1 MGTAPSLHEECWL
14 LLPWLAN
21 GRLAAAQRA
30 LVEEHVAACAE
41 CAREVERG
49 RLMCAAL
56 TQPERVTY
64 APGPS
69 FRKLLE
75 RIDSRAAAAR
85 TTAGGARAAAP
96 ASRTLR
102 PAVPAWRPL
111 GLAWA
116 ASLMLVA
123 GLAALAATTW
133 RWSQP
138 LYATYT
144 TTAATSAEVLH
155 IAFVPSVSVGEAGQL
170 LHSAGARVVEGPDAV
185 GIFGIAPAAPASP
198 DGAGARQHA
207 ELSELAQRLRTDP
220 RVRWV
225 EPLAAAAAVTN
236 PERQP
241 PPP

>member
-1 MGTAPSLHEECWL
+1 MATAPSLHEECWQ

-30 LVEEHVAACAE
+30 LVEEHVAVCAE
-41 CAREVERG
+41 CAREMTRE
-49 RLMCAAL
+49 RLMCEAL

-75 RIDSRAAAAR
+75 RIDGRAVAAR
-85 TTAGGARAAAP
+85 TTAGARAAAP

-102 PAVPAWRPL
+102 PAASTWRPL

-138 LYATYT
+138 LYSTYT
-144 TTAATSAEVLH
+144 SAPATSADVLH

-170 LHSAGARVVEGPDAV
+170 LHTAGARVVEGPDTV
-185 GIFGIAPAAPASP
+185 GIFGIAPAASAPPGS
-198 DGAGARQHA
+198 GGARLHEQ
-207 ELSELAQRLRTDP
+207 LSELAQRLRADP

-225 EPLAAAAAVTN
+225 EPLAPVAAVAN
-236 PERQP
+236 PERRP

>member
-1 MGTAPSLHEECWL
+1 MATAPSLHEECWQ

-30 LVEEHVAACAE
+30 LVEEHVAVCAE
-41 CAREVERG
+41 CAREMTRE
-49 RLMCAAL
+49 RLMCEAL

-75 RIDSRAAAAR
+75 RIDGRAVAAR
-85 TTAGGARAAAP
+85 TTAGARAAAP

-102 PAVPAWRPL
+102 PAASTWRPL

-144 TTAATSAEVLH
+144 SAPATSADVLH

-170 LHSAGARVVEGPDAV
+170 LHTAGARVVEGPDTV
-185 GIFGIAPAAPASP
+185 GIFGIAPAASAPP
-198 DGAGARQHA
+198 GGGGARLHEQ
-207 ELSELAQRLRTDP
+207 LSELAQRLRADP

-225 EPLAAAAAVTN
+225 EPLAPVAAVAN
-236 PERQP
+236 PERRP